1 DRSRGARDS
10 GICARVMSRA
20 FTKEDAQQEDVVV
33 VARAPLPEDA
43 LNLVTTRGYSLL
55 RAEEKAIA
63 DELAAAGSAGDERRS
78 AALEA
83 AADELALRL
92 SSAEVKDPADN
103 DKHSVRFGDTV
114 TLRVVGAPGATT
126 F

>member
-1 DRSRGARDS
+1 GDGGPRRLVAWRGRRYRDAALCGGRRSTYPVLPAVHDDRSRGARDS

-55 RAEEKAIA
+55 RAEEKAI
-63 DELAAAGSAGDERRS
+63 
-78 AALEA
+78 
-83 AADELALRL
+83 
-92 SSAEVKDPADN
+92 
-103 DKHSVRFGDTV
+103 
-114 TLRVVGAPGATT
+114 
-126 F
+126 